1 MIPMSTELPPYSYT
15 TPTSTVTPE
24 YVGLDSPAEY
34 RPPARRR
41 VVVPLVLFLLTIA
54 STYMMGGLAYSLPLM
69 ITLGAHELGHFLQ
82 ARYYGVPASL
92 PYFLPMP
99 LSPIGTMGAVIA
111 MHPGMGNRRSLFD
124 IAISGPL
131 AGLVP
136 AVAFS
141 AIGLSM
147 SEVTRM
153 GGPGTFS
160 LGEPLLFRWLSLAI
174 FGPLPAGHDV
184 LLHPV
189 AFAGWVGIFITAL
202 NLIPISQLD
211 GGHMLYAL
219 LRRKAHVVATLLLVA
234 AAIAIV
240 AFDYWGWTLML
251 ALLFLMGPNHPPTA
265 DDSVP
270 LGAGRVLLG
279 WLTLLFVF
287 VGFTP
292 TPFLMPS

>member
-1 MIPMSTELPPYSYT
+1 MSTEFSPYSYD
-15 TPTSTVTPE
+15 TPTSTVIPE
-24 YVGLDSPAEY
+24 YVGPESPGEY
-34 RPPARRR
+34 QPPARRR
-41 VVVPLVLFLLTIA
+41 VVVPLVLFLLTVA
-54 STYMMGGLAYSLPLM
+54 STYMMGGLAYSLALM

-82 ARYYGVPASL
+82 ARRYGVPASL

-136 AVAFS
+136 ALAFS
-141 AIGLSM
+141 VIGLRLSQ
-147 SEVTRM
+147 VVPAV
-153 GGPGTFS
+153 GAGTVS
-160 LGEPLLFRWLSLAI
+160 LGEPLLFHWLSLAI
-174 FGPLPAGHDV
+174 FGQLPPGHDI

-219 LRRKAHVVATLLLVA
+219 LRRKAHILATLLLA
-234 AAIAIV
+234 AAAV
-240 AFDYWGWTLML
+240 AVVVYGYWGWTLML
-251 ALLFLMGPNHPPTA
+251 ALLCLIGPNHPPTA
-265 DDSVP
+265 DDTVP

-292 TPFLMPS
+292 TPFLLPT